1 MKTKH
6 LLMFVLSTLA
16 QCSHA
21 NEQYNTEDVK
31 PAVIEFFKHG
41 AGNPDS
47 CDVFQ
52 EEFAK
57 NPKDEQTRK
66 MMIGFCD
73 SDLDTTKPV
82 YFTEMSLH
90 YSEGHPFVCG
100 IISGQTQ
107 LGRKIGARF
116 IAAEPYHLV
125 LRFKYS
131 RRSIAYATN
140 DGFLVDEFRSQVKA
154 FNELNAKACK

>member
-1 MKTKH
+1 MKTK
-6 LLMFVLSTLA
+6 LSLVFVLLTLA

-21 NEQYNTEDVK
+21 HEQYNFEDVK
-31 PAVIEFFKHG
+31 PAVIEFFKRG

-47 CDVFQ
+47 CDALKEQ
-52 EEFAK
+52 LAK
-57 NPKDEQTRK
+57 KPKDEQTRK

-73 SDLDTTKPV
+73 SDLDTTKPLS
-82 YFTEMSLH
+82 FTEMSLH
-90 YSEGHPFVCG
+90 NSEGHPYVCG

-131 RRSIAYATN
+131 RRPIAYATD
-140 DGFLVDEFRSQVKA
+140 DGFLVDELRSQVKA

>member
-6 LLMFVLSTLA
+6 LLAFVLLTLA

-21 NEQYNTEDVK
+21 QEQYNFEDLK
-31 PAVIEFFKHG
+31 PAVIEFFKRG

-47 CDVFQ
+47 CVALKEQ
-52 EEFAK
+52 LAIK
-57 NPKDEQTRK
+57 TKDEQLRK

-73 SDLDTTKPV
+73 SDIDTTKPV
-82 YFTEMSLH
+82 SFSEMSLH
-90 YSEGHPFVCG
+90 NSEGHPFVCG

-131 RRSIAYATN
+131 RRPIAYSG
-140 DGFLVDEFRSQVKA
+140 DDEILVDEFRYQVRT
-154 FNELNAKACK
+154 FNELHAKACN